1 MFFRFWEN
9 LFYRPPRVAV
19 LLCRVPLLTNLP
31 PLRALNR
38 HRDREAALHPHLGRL
53 RQHRVDLRVRR
64 QLPDLLQ
71 PHLRPAHRQLPQL
84 LRPARRVALPML
96 RRLNVHLHR
105 GAPLVRRDR
114 SQLLRGLLAFHL
126 SRAVR
131 RVLHHRFRL
140 LRDQLLRRTVHVVG
154 RAFRQAQVQTRVR
167 GLNPLLAIR
176 VHAPQANLQLGRVRR
191 GLRFRLFVRVVLQEL
206 KPPRRKVRLNR
217 AM

>member
-53 RQHRVDLRVRR
+53 RQHRVDL
-64 QLPDLLQ
+64 
-71 PHLRPAHRQLPQL
+71 PAHRQLRELPQL

-154 RAFRQAQVQTRVR
+154 RTFRQVQVR

>member
-1 MFFRFWEN
+1 MYSRLLGN

-19 LLCRVPLLTNLP
+19 LRRRVPLRTNLLP
-31 PLRALNR
+31 PRALNLR
-38 HRDREAALHPHLGRL
+38 RGREAALHPHLGPQRRHL
-53 RQHRVDLRVRR
+53 VDL
-64 QLPDLLQ
+64 
-71 PHLRPAHRQLPQL
+71 PAHRQLRELPQL

>member
-53 RQHRVDLRVRR
+53 RQHRVDL
-64 QLPDLLQ
+64 
-71 PHLRPAHRQLPQL
+71 PAHRQLRELPQL

-140 LRDQLLRRTVHVVG
+140 LRDHLLRRTVHVVG
-154 RAFRQAQVQTRVR
+154 RTFRQVQVR